1 MPGCRQAL
9 LLLELPI
16 LGLAAH
22 WLNHNRENKV
32 GRQSRAGRDCWSAG
46 QPTALELIQHGTDIN
61 K

>member
-9 LLLELPI
+9 LLLELPL

-32 GRQSRAGRDCWSAG
+32 SHRYPGQRGRQAGIVGA
-46 QPTALELIQHGTDIN
+46 PLKLIQHGTDIN